1 MQSSNKHLIGWSA
14 SVEKKNA
21 ALLVSHCLC
30 VCCVCP
36 QCFQCG
42 GGSEPIVVLEAGG
55 ARAGDA
61 ACDGS
66 QTVQDKGPGSRY
78 LTTRSG

>member
-1 MQSSNKHLIGWSA
+1 M
-14 SVEKKNA
+14 
-21 ALLVSHCLC
+21 C
-30 VCCVCP
+30 VCCVSL

-42 GGSEPIVVLEAGG
+42 GGSGPVVASEAGG
-55 ARAGDA
+55 ARAGHA

-66 QTVQDKGPGSRY
+66 QTVQDKGPGSRC